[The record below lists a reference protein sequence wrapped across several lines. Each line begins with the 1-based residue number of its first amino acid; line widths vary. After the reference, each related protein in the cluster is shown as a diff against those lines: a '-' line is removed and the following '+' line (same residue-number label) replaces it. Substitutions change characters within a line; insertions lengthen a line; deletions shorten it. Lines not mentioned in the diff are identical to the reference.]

1 MPDAFPRA
9 SKSIRLDA
17 GTVIRLD
24 DDAFAKAGSCPTWL
38 QWCERAPE
46 LAEWWGLPGLSKEQ
60 AGRWLLSMDSSPME
74 LWRHMWERTHKTWSQ
89 KPGGGDHMNEI
100 CNELKKRETL
110 RDEILEHVRDAL
122 AAATA
127 SQEELLL
134 EDEIRAAIAGARKVA
149 AKKGKTVNRGTGP
162 KKVQDFWRE
171 NTKPEVKDLWQKIM
185 GYDVPTQADI
195 KKFMDKKPRGRLPK
209 N

>member
-1 MPDAFPRA
+1 
-9 SKSIRLDA
+9 
-17 GTVIRLD
+17 
-24 DDAFAKAGSCPTWL
+24 
-38 QWCERAPE
+38 
-46 LAEWWGLPGLSKEQ
+46 
-60 AGRWLLSMDSSPME
+60 ME